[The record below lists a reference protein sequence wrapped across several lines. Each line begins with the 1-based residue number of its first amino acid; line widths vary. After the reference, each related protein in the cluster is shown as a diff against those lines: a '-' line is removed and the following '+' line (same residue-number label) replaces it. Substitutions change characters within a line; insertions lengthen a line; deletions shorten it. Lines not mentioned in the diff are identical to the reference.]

1 MKNLD
6 SILSRPHRRLS
17 LNTNHITPHTHTIT
31 ACNKIPGECSI
42 YRALH
47 LGSKSE
53 AVAFQRHSVD
63 QQEGKLQGKLRLRS
77 GKHHNYLI
85 SFIFI
90 FAAQC
95 EWHWVHFY
103 ILKIQKSQK
112 NNNSLRLNHWHCI
125 AELQYTSKVMNSK
138 CFHNTEARCL
148 SCLIVVSFLFELI
161 NGS

>member
-63 QQEGKLQGKLRLRS
+63 QQEGKLQGKLRLRP

-95 EWHWVHFY
+95 EWHWVPFY

-112 NNNSLRLNHWHCI
+112 TTTAWDLITDI
-125 AELQYTSKVMNSK
+125 ALQNYNIHPKWWIQNVFIIQK
-138 CFHNTEARCL
+138 QDA
-148 SCLIVVSFLFELI
+148 
-161 NGS
+161 

>member
-63 QQEGKLQGKLRLRS
+63 QQEGKLQGKLRLRP

-95 EWHWVHFY
+95 EWHWVHFN
-103 ILKIQKSQK
+103 ILKIKKSQK
-112 NNNSLRLNHWHCI
+112 TTTAWDLITDI
-125 AELQYTSKVMNSK
+125 ALQNYNIHPKWWIQNV
-138 CFHNTEARCL
+138 F
-148 SCLIVVSFLFELI
+148 IVRKQDA
-161 NGS
+161 